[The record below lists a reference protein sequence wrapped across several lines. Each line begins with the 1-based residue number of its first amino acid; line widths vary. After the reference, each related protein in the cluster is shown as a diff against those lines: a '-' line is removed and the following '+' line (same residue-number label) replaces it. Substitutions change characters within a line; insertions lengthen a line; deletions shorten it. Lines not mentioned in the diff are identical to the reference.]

1 MNEEFQALLLE
12 TIRELKEHPEGK
24 DGVSFVTEFEE
35 EPEWEVAL
43 TFRKISST
51 QH

>member
-1 MNEEFQALLLE
+1 MNEDFYELLLE
-12 TIRELKEHPEGK
+12 TIRELKDHPEGK
-24 DGVSFVTEFEE
+24 NGVSFVTDFEE

>member
-1 MNEEFQALLLE
+1 MNEDFYALLLD
-12 TIRELKEHPEGK
+12 TIRELKDHPDGK
-24 DGVSFVTEFEE
+24 DGVSFVTDFEE

-43 TFRKISST
+43 TFRKISNT